1 MRRRFMGKLL
11 IGMSYLS
18 KSCWSGLILTLLLFA
33 ADKIV
38 RKKSRR
44 GEDYILVF
52 IMFVYLITLLMITG
66 VFAPWSL
73 QNAHNFQLILFRDF
87 NGIYFL
93 LNILVFLPMGILLPA
108 LFQKDGKFRWKY
120 IVFGFMGSMGI
131 EVIQFLF
138 TGRLADIDDVAA
150 NTIGCFIGYLV
161 FWSIKKYWNIRKIRL
176 PGYGTYG
183 FCLSLLGYAFG
194 IPYRLGLCLGDML
207 LVQWGVPIWSGN
219 QGGALSFQGIHYS
232 LVVYFAIQMISF
244 WIVMK
249 NKKDPGAKIGKVSA
263 IIGMVFFGIL
273 IIKNMMQNIG

>member
-1 MRRRFMGKLL
+1 MLISKLL
-11 IGMSYLS
+11 IGMSFLS
-18 KSCWSGLILTLLLFA
+18 KSCWAGLILTLLFFA
-33 ADKIV
+33 ADKMV

-52 IMFVYLITLLMITG
+52 IMFVYFITLLMITG

-87 NGIYFL
+87 NGTYFL

-108 LFQKDGKFRWKY
+108 LFQKDGKFRRKY

-183 FCLSLLGYAFG
+183 FCLSLLGYVFG

-263 IIGMVFFGIL
+263 ISGMVFFGIL
-273 IIKNMMQNIG
+273 MIRNMMQNIG